1 MPDLMIF
8 AAGFGTRMGALTAN
22 RPKPLI
28 PVAGRVLLDHA
39 LALAQGAGVAR
50 SVVNLHYRGQMIRDH
65 LAGRDVVFSDETA
78 EILDTGGGLRAALP
92 LLSPGPVLALNSDA
106 VWTGPN
112 PLAALGA
119 AFDPARMDAL
129 LMLVPRTRATGHLGA
144 GDFAMDAEGR
154 LTRGRDHVYTG
165 AQILD
170 PAGLAEVS
178 ERVFSLNRLW
188 DRAAARGRLYGLV
201 HSGGWADVG
210 HPEGIAAAE
219 AMLAAEGCA

>member
-8 AAGFGTRMGALTAN
+8 AAGFGTRMGTLTAD

-28 PVAGRVLLDHA
+28 PVAGRTLLDHA
-39 LALAQGAGVAR
+39 LTLAEGAGVAR
-50 SVVNLHYRGQMIRDH
+50 PVVNLHYRGQMIRDH
-65 LAGRDVVFSDETA
+65 LAGRDVAFSDETA
-78 EILDTGGGLRAALP
+78 EILDTGGGLRAALS
-92 LLSPGPVLALNSDA
+92 LLTPGPVLALNSDA

-112 PLAALGA
+112 PLSALAA

-129 LMLVPRTRATGHLGA
+129 LMLVPRARATGHLGA

-165 AQILD
+165 AQMLD
-170 PAGLAEVS
+170 PAGLAEIPG
-178 ERVFSLNRLW
+178 RVFSLNLLW

-201 HSGGWADVG
+201 HPGGWADVG
-210 HPEGIAAAE
+210 HPGGIAAAE
-219 AMLAAEGCA
+219 AMLTAEGAA